1 MRSSSLFLGLAMI
14 SAAALAAQVD
24 FKDPRRAVGREND
37 IRVDAVLADD
47 AVSSAFPIGVTYQ
60 IENLTPDTI
69 AVADKVTDSEYDSE
83 SQTITLSIGAEVP
96 TGPFMP
102 HLVTIKP
109 GQKREFA
116 YGYGQG
122 LVPSPESAGQ
132 VEMAL
137 GGSFAPGKL
146 FTVTAYVHDP
156 AEGQSLGLVLPEGM
170 TLVDG
175 PDVQP
180 VPAAR
185 EGGATSL
192 VFWRARVQRPGEF
205 AVRIRSSMGVTH
217 GKLVTVTQP

>member
-37 IRVDAVLADD
+37 IRVDAELADD
-47 AVSSAFPIGVTYQ
+47 VVSLAFPIGVTYQ

-109 GQKREFA
+109 GQKRVFTGGVFVHVA
-116 YGYGQG
+116 
-122 LVPSPESAGQ
+122 VPSARTPW
-132 VEMAL
+132 
-137 GGSFAPGKL
+137 
-146 FTVTAYVHDP
+146 T
-156 AEGQSLGLVLPEGM
+156 
-170 TLVDG
+170 
-175 PDVQP
+175 P
-180 VPAAR
+180 VPR
-185 EGGATSL
+185 Y
-192 VFWRARVQRPGEF
+192 VQIKVVVLRDVTPF
-205 AVRIRSSMGVTH
+205 VR
-217 GKLVTVTQP
+217 